1 MLLSKENQSLPVP
14 TQFLCQFSNI
24 SECLP
29 IEGQDNVSEIISKN
43 CLSIKCQTVYIDYL
57 ESNNTTN

>member
-1 MLLSKENQSLPVP
+1 VINEAYKKLLSKENQSLPIP

-29 IEGQDNVSEIISKN
+29 IEGQDSVS
-43 CLSIKCQTVYIDYL
+43 
-57 ESNNTTN
+57 SNYV

>member
-1 MLLSKENQSLPVP
+1 MNVAYSKLLSKENQSLPVP

-29 IEGQDNVSEIISKN
+29 IEGQDSVSE
-43 CLSIKCQTVYIDYL
+43 DYL
-57 ESNNTTN
+57 LKIIYVSNVLNSLH

>member
-1 MLLSKENQSLPVP
+1 MNFSFFIKYVINEAYKKLLSKSSQSLPVP

-29 IEGQDNVSEIISKN
+29 IEGQDSVSRDDL
-43 CLSIKCQTVYIDYL
+43 C
-57 ESNNTTN
+57 

>member
-1 MLLSKENQSLPVP
+1 MINEAYKKLLSKDDQSSSVP

-29 IEGQDNVSEIISKN
+29 IEGQDRV
-43 CLSIKCQTVYIDYL
+43 T
-57 ESNNTTN
+57 